1 MDTPVEKEQKI
12 FKLTI
17 MADSVDSTDQ
27 RFDMDDLGLG
37 DNYRPLGAI
46 FQRADGKEVTRAYR
60 KGERR
65 NSNQTLPRLACQV
78 FEKQLAGLSVEEK
91 ESFPV
96 NRYKSPGELI
106 CGIYSSVAEYK
117 KHRNSLEYLTYS
129 YDDGRL
135 FVFYSWNIFSTI
147 IFVRE
152 CMRRFGSP
160 GDKFI
165 LTYRDKDEKETGTDE
180 AGAVAQGEP
189 AQQFNGYRNPFSAML
204 LESKKLI
211 FRGAPGTGKSYL
223 AREVAADIISNGY
236 FDEYRLLTDEQKKQM
251 EFVQFHPTYDYS
263 DFVEGLRPN
272 LGADGTMGFELRDGV
287 FKKFIARARK
297 NYEDSMKPVEA
308 IQKEMSAQDALNEFF
323 SDIELGTDTF
333 KTITGNE
340 FTITSVDDRHIN
352 ISIPGNA
359 SINRLSL
366 NIEEVRSM
374 LEADVKFTKIKDVT
388 AFFGKTFATQAYSYD
403 FAIYGAI
410 KNKKRAVAKPTTRP
424 EKLKNYIFI
433 IDEINRGEISKIFG
447 ELFFAIDPGYR
458 GKAGE
463 ISTQYANL
471 HLNPEE
477 KFYIPENVYIIG
489 TMNDI
494 DRSVDSF
501 DFAMRRRFRFVEI
514 KADDRLEM
522 LASLDDDA
530 LEDEAIRRMTALNRE
545 IVGVED
551 LNENY
556 QIGASYFLKLKYL
569 TFDQLW
575 TDYLSPLLHEYI
587 QGMYDEAGIMSRFAK
602 AYGYIEPDEGDADG
616 DVQN

>member
-27 RFDMDDLGLG
+27 RFDMDDLCLG

-135 FVFYSWNIFSTI
+135 FVFYSWNIFSTV

-152 CMRRFGSP
+152 CLRRFGSP

-180 AGAVAQGEP
+180 AGAAAQGEP

-204 LESKKLI
+204 LESKNLI

-236 FDEYRLLTDEQKKQM
+236 FDEYRLLTDEQKKTGG
-251 EFVQFHPTYDYS
+251 VYS
-263 DFVEGLRPN
+263 VP
-272 LGADGTMGFELRDGV
+272 
-287 FKKFIARARK
+287 
-297 NYEDSMKPVEA
+297 P
-308 IQKEMSAQDALNEFF
+308 
-323 SDIELGTDTF
+323 
-333 KTITGNE
+333 
-340 FTITSVDDRHIN
+340 
-352 ISIPGNA
+352 
-359 SINRLSL
+359 
-366 NIEEVRSM
+366 
-374 LEADVKFTKIKDVT
+374 
-388 AFFGKTFATQAYSYD
+388 
-403 FAIYGAI
+403 
-410 KNKKRAVAKPTTRP
+410 
-424 EKLKNYIFI
+424 KL
-433 IDEINRGEISKIFG
+433 
-447 ELFFAIDPGYR
+447 
-458 GKAGE
+458 
-463 ISTQYANL
+463 
-471 HLNPEE
+471 
-477 KFYIPENVYIIG
+477 
-489 TMNDI
+489 
-494 DRSVDSF
+494 
-501 DFAMRRRFRFVEI
+501 
-514 KADDRLEM
+514 
-522 LASLDDDA
+522 
-530 LEDEAIRRMTALNRE
+530 
-545 IVGVED
+545 
-551 LNENY
+551 
-556 QIGASYFLKLKYL
+556 
-569 TFDQLW
+569 
-575 TDYLSPLLHEYI
+575 
-587 QGMYDEAGIMSRFAK
+587 
-602 AYGYIEPDEGDADG
+602 
-616 DVQN
+616 